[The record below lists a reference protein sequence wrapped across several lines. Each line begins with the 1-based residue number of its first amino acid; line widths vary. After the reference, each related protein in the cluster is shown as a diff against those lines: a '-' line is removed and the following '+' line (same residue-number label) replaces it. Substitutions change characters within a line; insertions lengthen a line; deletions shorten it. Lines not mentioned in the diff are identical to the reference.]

1 MKLDTSINE
10 FSKNNP
16 QKFKKYFKIFSSLG
30 AIHDGDPSATS
41 CPAANNNI
49 MTPVIGQNPNNL
61 VNYFAKLFFF
71 ILSLNCCLRS
81 KTDMH

>member
-41 CPAANNNI
+41 CSAANNNI

-61 VNYFAKLFFF
+61 VNYLYFSSCS
-71 ILSLNCCLRS
+71 ITSI
-81 KTDMH
+81 KTLLLGSSFK